1 MNEAKK
7 IQLATKR
14 QHLQMQLQTRER
26 VQSGIQFHWL
36 SYFNTIKQLGM
47 HYHMESLCQVTPTE
61 LPFYTEA
68 IQALNNPDLQPEM
81 ITITGEN
88 ILDNL
93 FNDHPST
100 SAFKYVMDLPLLQT
114 WNTNVVDMLRKALE
128 LLQIRDEQVYF
139 LSADCWPVLQLQWIE
154 LLQHGNEIFDDS
166 CISLV
171 FTNKATSW
179 TIFRS
184 IENEWRCGILP
195 K

>member
-1 MNEAKK
+1 MNEAQK
-7 IQLATKR
+7 IQLTIKR
-14 QHLQMQLQTRER
+14 QQLQMQLQARGR

-47 HYHMESLCQVTPTE
+47 QYHIESLCQVTAAE
-61 LPFYTEA
+61 LPFYTQA

-81 ITITGEN
+81 ITICGESF
-88 ILDNL
+88 LDNL

-114 WNTNVVDMLRKALE
+114 WNSNAVEMLQKAQE
-128 LLQIRDEQVYF
+128 LSQIRDEQVYF
-139 LSADCWPVLQLQWIE
+139 LSADCWPVMQLQWTE
-154 LLQHGNEIFDDS
+154 LLQHANEIFDDS

-171 FTNKATSW
+171 FTNKAKSW
-179 TIFRS
+179 IIFRS
-184 IENEWRCGILP
+184 IENEWRCGVLP